1 MDKPTLISHLSTRYQ
16 LFTNYLATLTG
27 EEFEWSTNGKWT
39 AGQQLEHLCL
49 SVKPLVRTLW
59 LPAFLLKLG
68 LGKANRSSK
77 TYEQLVAKYVEKL
90 AAGGRATSR
99 FIPQPV
105 GVELQGKRSQQ
116 LLGLID
122 QLTRQIGHFTEK
134 DLDTIIAPH
143 PLLGR
148 VTLREMMYFTIYH
161 VEHHQNTIKNQLA
174 NRG

>member
-1 MDKPTLISHLSTRYQ
+1 MNMVT
-16 LFTNYLATLTG
+16 
-27 EEFEWSTNGKWT
+27 
-39 AGQQLEHLCL
+39 
-49 SVKPLVRTLW
+49 
-59 LPAFLLKLG
+59 
-68 LGKANRSSK
+68 
-77 TYEQLVAKYVEKL
+77 KYVEKL

-174 NRG
+174 NWG